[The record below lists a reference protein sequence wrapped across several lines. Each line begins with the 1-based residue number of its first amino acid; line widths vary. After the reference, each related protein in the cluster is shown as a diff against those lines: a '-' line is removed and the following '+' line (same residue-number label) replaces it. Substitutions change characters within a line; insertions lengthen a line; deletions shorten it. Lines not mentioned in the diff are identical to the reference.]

1 MLLLM
6 HWLHTLRTFTICAC
20 SRTLDT
26 QALTYGSS
34 ISTRATCL
42 TPFHIN
48 DYPCIID
55 ILTHPLPFTHAFL
68 LVHSTRPAPALA
80 TSKSTSALPATSTID
95 PVTPPTIN
103 TFAPSLPAIPSL
115 SFSGADDGDD
125 MDLATPDNSMTAGGL
140 VLGANPAVGV
150 GMPSFTGMAGSESP
164 SPPKPFGTGSSNAP
178 VKATKSASVE

>member
-1 MLLLM
+1 MS
-6 HWLHTLRTFTICAC
+6 LR
-20 SRTLDT
+20 SRALDT

-34 ISTRATCL
+34 ISTWATCL
-42 TPFHIN
+42 TRFHIN
-48 DYPCIID
+48 DYPYVID
-55 ILTHPLPFTHAFL
+55 ILIYPLPHASL
-68 LVHSTRPAPALA
+68 LVHSTRSATAPTVA
-80 TSKSTSALPATSTID
+80 TSKLTSALPAPTSATN

-103 TFAPSLPAIPSL
+103 TFALSLPAIPSL

-164 SPPKPFGTGSSNAP
+164 SPPKAFGTGSSNAP
-178 VKATKSASVE
+178 LKATKSASVE

>member
-1 MLLLM
+1 MS
-6 HWLHTLRTFTICAC
+6 LR
-20 SRTLDT
+20 SRALDT

-34 ISTRATCL
+34 ISTWATCL

-55 ILTHPLPFTHAFL
+55 VSSHPFPLPHVFL
-68 LVHSTRPAPALA
+68 LVHSTRSAPALA
-80 TSKSTSALPATSTID
+80 TSKSTSALPAPTSTTN

-103 TFAPSLPAIPSL
+103 SFAPSLPAIPSL

-140 VLGANPAVGV
+140 VLGANPTVGV

-178 VKATKSASVE
+178 AKATKSASVE